1 MTHEDLD
8 DLDQRADRLLDGMSV
23 HREKLARDLRAVTAE
38 LRRWREA
45 HARTQTD
52 GPKQASFA
60 DAFADLFAEGPLGK
74 KR

>member
-1 MTHEDLD
+1 MIHQDLD

-23 HREKLARDLRAVTAE
+23 HREKLARDLRAATVE

-45 HARTQTD
+45 HARAQAD
-52 GPKQASFA
+52 GPKQADFA
-60 DAFADLFAEGPLGK
+60 DAFADLFAEGPFGK